1 MVMPLGDVNDQRVEV
16 AKLVI
21 EAVIAIVLVVAM
33 SWIVLSPAAT
43 DEASKA
49 ALVVV
54 SGAMG
59 FLFGK
64 RTA

>member
-1 MVMPLGDVNDQRVEV
+1 MTDHQLEV
-16 AKLVI
+16 AKLCI
-21 EAVIAIVLVVAM
+21 EAVIAVVLVVAM
-33 SWIVLSPAAT
+33 SWIVLSPQAT

-64 RTA
+64 RAG